1 MEGPP
6 RVECCVENRVESR
19 DMTSARDEVF
29 TAMRRSLGVTGKEA
43 PRRAAVEERL
53 SSAPRGVIPK
63 RAEVSGPESLALFQ
77 RMAEEALATV
87 AMVPDLAAIPGEAA
101 RFLRD
106 ANLPATL
113 RVGEDALLAALPWS
127 STAIE
132 VSTGPS
138 SGGDLNAMSHAF
150 GGIAETG
157 TLVLASGR
165 DNPTTLNFLPD
176 NHIVVLPSK
185 DIAGS
190 FEEVLE
196 KLRGVFGKGK
206 MPRALNL
213 VTGPSRSADIEQTLI
228 LGAHGPRKLHIIV
241 VEG

>member
-1 MEGPP
+1 M
-6 RVECCVENRVESR
+6 S
-19 DMTSARDEVF
+19 SARDEIF
-29 TAMRRSLGVTGKEA
+29 SRIRLSLGVTGAEA

-53 SSAPRGVIPK
+53 AKAPRGVIPK
-63 RAEVSGPESLALFQ
+63 QAEASGAEALALFKLK
-77 RMAEEALATV
+77 AEEALATV
-87 AMVPDLAAIPGEAA
+87 ALVPDTAAVPAEAA

-113 RVGEDALLAALPWS
+113 RVGDDALLASMPWGQ
-127 STAIE
+127 TVIE
-132 VSTGPS
+132 IAKGAS

-157 TLVLASGR
+157 TLVLASGA

-176 NHIVVLPSK
+176 NHIVVVEGK
-185 DIAGS
+185 DVAGS
-190 FEEVLE
+190 LEAVLE
-196 KLRGVFGKGK
+196 RLRGALGKGK

-228 LGAHGPRKLHIIV
+228 LGAHGPRKLHIII